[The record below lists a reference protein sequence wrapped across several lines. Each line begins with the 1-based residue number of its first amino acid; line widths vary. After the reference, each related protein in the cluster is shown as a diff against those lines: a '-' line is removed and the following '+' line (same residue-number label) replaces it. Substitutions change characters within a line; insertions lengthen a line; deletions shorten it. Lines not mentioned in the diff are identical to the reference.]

1 MEPMVRKQLYLTPAQ
16 DRALKERARREH
28 LSEAALV
35 RQAVDRL
42 LEDDATRQAALKDLN
57 RIADEIATA
66 YPTEPRT
73 PGEGRGW
80 TRDEL
85 YEERLSRWTT

>member
-1 MEPMVRKQLYLTPAQ
+1 MEPMVRKQLYLTRAQ
-16 DRALKERARREH
+16 DRALKERARRER

-35 RQAVDRL
+35 RQAVDQLLDDGTARL
-42 LEDDATRQAALKDLN
+42 AARERLN
-57 RIADEIATA
+57 RIADEIAVA
-66 YPTEPRT
+66 FPAEPRA

-85 YEERLSRWTT
+85 YDEREARPLR